1 MLSEGKF
8 FLFIYCSIERNPT
21 TLKILQQLQME
32 LPTILNE
39 ITTTSNY
46 HKSQMI
52 IRKMKTCATVIF
64 DFECDDNTLY
74 YILQLDAK
82 QN

>member
-1 MLSEGKF
+1 MLSWKASLF
-8 FLFIYCSIERNPT
+8 FIYCSIEKNPIV
-21 TLKILQQLQME
+21 LMILQQLQME
-32 LPTILNE
+32 LPTISIE

-74 YILQLDAK
+74 IFQLAAK